1 MSHLT
6 ETQRYQIQTLYKL
19 GHGPVFISEQINK
32 DKSVVSRELQ
42 RNRDQRNGKYD
53 ADLAHRKYQKRLH
66 EKPKHIKFSSE
77 MKKYVENGINK
88 DYSPEQIVGNAKNE
102 NKACVSH
109 ERIYQYLWDDK
120 RKGGKLYLHLRTK
133 GKKYRKRGASKDKR
147 GIIPGRVGI
156 ENRPEIVN
164 QKLRFGDLEVDTIIG
179 ANHKGAIVTIN
190 DRVTGVL
197 KMKKVERKEAELV
210 KIAILEIVQ
219 EWKDKIFTI
228 TSDNGKEFAEHQ
240 KISKELNIDF
250 YFAKPYHSWERG
262 ANENLNGLIRQYF
275 PKKSNFEN
283 ITDER
288 IKEVENILNNRP
300 RKRHNFKSPLFL
312 LTQITNNKVAFVT

>member
-6 ETQRYQIQTLYKL
+6 ETQRYQIQTLYTL

-32 DKSVVSRELQ
+32 DKSVVSRELK
-42 RNRDQRNGKYD
+42 RNCDQRNGKYD
-53 ADLAHRKYQKRLH
+53 ADLAHRKYQKRLY
-66 EKPKHIKFSSE
+66 EKPKHIKFSLE
-77 MKKYVENGINK
+77 MRKYVDDEIKKY
-88 DYSPEQIVGNAKNE
+88 YSPEQIVGNAKNE